1 VTSPVSWVRRQP
13 LAVAGAVTVVAIIAV
28 ALAGPGIVPYDPI
41 KMNPAE
47 ALSPPTAAHPLGT
60 DQYGR
65 DMLSRAII
73 GARLSLVT
81 GFGAVSLALV
91 AGTIVGLL
99 SGLFGGWG
107 DLIIMRVVDV
117 MLAFPSILLALVV
130 VAIIGQ
136 GVFNVTVAVGVSLVP
151 TFVRLVRANVLA
163 VMEHP
168 YIESARAVGCPQLRI
183 ATYHVVPNIL
193 VPLSVLATV
202 AVAWSIIAGSSLS
215 FLGLGPR
222 LPTPEWGV
230 DLSNGR
236 TLLLRAWWVSSAPGA
251 CIMLTVVAI
260 NLVGDALRDLLDPR
274 LRRLL

>member
-1 VTSPVSWVRRQP
+1 VTSPVSWVRREP
-13 LAVAGAVTVVAIIAV
+13 LAVVGAATVVAVVVV
-28 ALAGPGIVPYDPI
+28 ALAGPGIAPYDPLR
-41 KMNPAE
+41 MNPGE
-47 ALSPPTAAHPLGT
+47 ALSAPTPAHPFGT

-91 AGTIVGLL
+91 AGTMMGLL
-99 SGLFGGWG
+99 SGLFGGWA
-107 DLIIMRVVDV
+107 DLTIMRVVDV

-136 GVFNVTVAVGVSLVP
+136 GAFNVTVAVGVSLVP
-151 TFVRLVRANVLA
+151 TFVRLVRANVLT

-168 YIESARAVGCPQLRI
+168 YIESARAVGCPEMRI
-183 ATYHVVPNIL
+183 ATHHVVPNI
-193 VPLSVLATV
+193 VVSLSVLATV

-236 TLLLRAWWVSSAPGA
+236 TLLLRAWWISSAPGA
-251 CIMLTVVAI
+251 CIVLTVVAI
-260 NLVGDALRDLLDPR
+260 NVVGDALRDLLDPR

>member
-1 VTSPVSWVRRQP
+1 MTSAWSWVRRQP
-13 LAVAGAVTVVAIIAV
+13 LAAAGAVTVVAVVIV

-47 ALSPPTAAHPLGT
+47 ALSPPTTAHPFGT

-65 DMLSRAII
+65 DMLSRSII

-81 GFGAVSLALV
+81 GFGAVTLALI

-99 SGLFGGWG
+99 SGLLGGWA

-168 YIESARAVGCPQLRI
+168 YIESARAVGSAHLRI

-251 CIMLTVVAI
+251 CIMLTVVAV

>member
-1 VTSPVSWVRRQP
+1 VTSPVSWLRRQP
-13 LAVAGAVTVVAIIAV
+13 LAVVGALTVVAVVVV
-28 ALAGPGIVPYDPI
+28 ALAGPDIAPYDPI
-41 KMNPAE
+41 RMNPAE
-47 ALSPPTAAHPLGT
+47 ALSPPTAAHPFGT

-73 GARLSLVT
+73 GARLSLIT

-99 SGLFGGWG
+99 SGLFGGWA
-107 DLIIMRVVDV
+107 DLLIMRVVDI

-168 YIESARAVGCPQLRI
+168 YIESARAVGCPRLRI
-183 ATYHVVPNIL
+183 ATYHVVPNIVVSL
-193 VPLSVLATV
+193 TVLATV
-202 AVAWSIIAGSSLS
+202 AVAWAIIAGSSLS

-251 CIMLTVVAI
+251 CIMVTVVAI